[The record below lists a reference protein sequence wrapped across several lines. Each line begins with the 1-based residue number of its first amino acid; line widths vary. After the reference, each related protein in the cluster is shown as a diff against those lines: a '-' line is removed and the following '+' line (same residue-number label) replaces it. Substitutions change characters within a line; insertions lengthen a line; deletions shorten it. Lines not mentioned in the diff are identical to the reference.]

1 MYPLEQRPVGQRL
14 PLEVLE
20 RIAFHLGSPFDQAFQ
35 RPSPSVIYSY
45 LRMGSLVCRDWRPA
59 FQRRLVSE
67 VVLAG
72 WRPARPSPWPMARK
86 LLASGLGKRYPVDRM
101 HLGMNPLD
109 DDFDTDAT
117 EIFAGLD
124 PVDWVSDRDKDS
136 KLPKPVLPLLEKLEI
151 SSSDLPGVMDLP
163 LNVEMPRLHNL
174 QLYVNRRASQ
184 NPTIL
189 AKWVEVLFGGAR
201 SALSGRPAS
210 TSAALY
216 ETVKLNI
223 SHLERLE
230 DCIRAVGSN
239 GAPCHSLKIE
249 RGESDCEPEDLSRL
263 WAILTSSLKTD
274 PWDYLEILHIDL
286 TYKCLELAIEIPHL
300 STLLEAAKQS
310 RAVELPKGQ
319 YLPDT
324 TPEEMALEQPLRQWT
339 RDRMAEAGLKD
350 ACKDKEIGL
359 GVVYRYM

>member
-1 MYPLEQRPVGQRL
+1 
-14 PLEVLE
+14 
-20 RIAFHLGSPFDQAFQ
+20 
-35 RPSPSVIYSY
+35 
-45 LRMGSLVCRDWRPA
+45 
-59 FQRRLVSE
+59 
-67 VVLAG
+67 
-72 WRPARPSPWPMARK
+72 
-86 LLASGLGKRYPVDRM
+86 M

-109 DDFDTDAT
+109 DDFYTDAT
-117 EIFAGLD
+117 EIFAGLSIRSLFSFVFHPKDLVELQISD

-201 SALSGRPAS
+201 SARLR
-210 TSAALY
+210 
-216 ETVKLNI
+216 KLN
-223 SHLERLE
+223 HLERLE

-263 WAILTSSLKTD
+263 WAILTSSLKMD

-286 TYKCLELAIEIPHL
+286 TYKCLELASEIPHL

-350 ACKDKEIGL
+350 ACKDKESGL